1 MLLKIQ
7 SCGFAMDGLAVDGPA
22 VDDLTVDGPAVDDLA
37 VGACLAVGGL
47 AVDGPALEFADPL
60 NSSWDCLLR

>member
-7 SCGFAMDGLAVDGPA
+7 SYGFAMDGLA
-22 VDDLTVDGPAVDDLA
+22 VDGPAVDDLA

-60 NSSWDCLLR
+60 NSSRVCLLR